1 MKIVKLSNDKLKKL
15 SSNISWLVTL
25 LFILFVSLAFLELI
39 RPIQAYYLIV
49 LSLVCVLA
57 FSLYVFIKN
66 NYEVITS
73 QKVTLSSVKGK
84 LVLLFYISVIAIGL
98 FTLLG

>member
-1 MKIVKLSNDKLKKL
+1 VKLSNDKLKKL
-15 SSNISWLVTL
+15 SSNVSLIVTL
-25 LFILFVSLAFLELI
+25 LFILFASLAFLELI

-73 QKVTLSSVKGK
+73 KKVTLSSVKGK
-84 LVLLFYISVIAIGL
+84 LVLLFYISIIVIGL
-98 FTLLG
+98 FTLFG

>member
-1 MKIVKLSNDKLKKL
+1 VKLSNDKLKKL
-15 SSNISWLVTL
+15 SANVSLIVSL
-25 LFILFVSLAFLELI
+25 LFILFASLAFLEMI

-49 LSLVCVLA
+49 LSLVCVLV
-57 FSLYVFIKN
+57 FSLFVFMNN

-84 LVLLFYISVIAIGL
+84 FVLLFYISIIVLGL
-98 FTLLG
+98 FTLFN

>member
-1 MKIVKLSNDKLKKL
+1 MKLSNDKLKKL